1 MKKNLMSVIILA
13 LLVVN
18 LALTGIIMFF
28 TVSANRKTIALV
40 DDIASILNLELEGA
54 GDETEEGPTTV
65 SPADSEVYDIADTM
79 TVALKPSGDGKDHYA
94 MCAVSFSINN
104 KHEDYATYQP
114 MLASKESKIK
124 SEIIEVI
131 GSYTKE
137 EAVAN
142 IGAVEEA
149 ILQRVQQM
157 FDSDFVY
164 EAYFRDIK
172 FQ

>member
-137 EAVAN
+137 EAIAN

>member
-1 MKKNLMSVIILA
+1 MKKNLMSVVILA
-13 LLVVN
+13 LVTVN
-18 LALTGIIMFF
+18 LILTGIIMFF

-40 DDIASILNLELEGA
+40 DDIAAILNLELEGS
-54 GDETEEGPTTV
+54 GEEAEGGPTAV

-79 TVALKPSGDGKDHYA
+79 TVALKSSDDGKDHYA
-94 MCAVSFSINN
+94 MCAVSFSINMT
-104 KHEDYATYQP
+104 HEDYATYQP
-114 MLASKESKIK
+114 MLATKESKIK

-137 EAVAN
+137 EAIAN
-142 IGAVEEA
+142 VDGIADE
-149 ILQRVQQM
+149 ILARVQAM

>member
-28 TVSANRKTIALV
+28 SVSANRKTIALV
-40 DDIASILNLELEGA
+40 DDIASILNLELESA
-54 GDETEEGPTTV
+54 NEDEAEGPATV

-79 TVALKPSGDGKDHYA
+79 TVALKNSGDGKDHYA

-104 KHEDYATYQP
+104 KHDDYATYQP
-114 MLASKESKIK
+114 MLAAKESKIK

-131 GSYTKE
+131 GNYTKE
-137 EAVAN
+137 EAIAN
-142 IGAVEEA
+142 TAVIEEE
-149 ILQRVQQM
+149 ILKRVQQM
-157 FDSDFVY
+157 FESDFVY